1 MFGKKSLKKQQQRV
15 QNEAEGLSGEA
26 ESLFTIYKR
35 RFNKHTFGKVGL
47 VILVIL
53 YTLALF
59 ADFFSPYSM
68 TWTNKHKSY
77 HPPSKINLIYSDQG
91 ESSFRP
97 FTYEKW
103 LVNVSQK
110 KYGVVPPYTMRAI
123 SLEPKVDSREL
134 RSVAVNKN
142 RAMRKETLLEDIA
155 GHYNLPEGHA
165 ALQRIAGVIDRLE
178 EDPRSD
184 LQKTVTVVKRRVKGE
199 ERELKLQLV
208 KGNKNFLGFFNKGIR
223 YSFLGL
229 FQTRVHF
236 FGSSTGGFFPMG
248 TDKLGRDLL
257 SRLLHGSRVS
267 LSVGLLGVLVS
278 FIFGLLVGG
287 VSGYYGGKVDT
298 VLMRIVEIFFV
309 FPTLYLLLTLRA
321 AFPPNLDSVQVYLLI
336 VLIVSLFGWARLSRV
351 IRGLVLSLKEEDF
364 VMSARTQGLT
374 HGKIIRRHILPNT
387 LSFVIVQATLTIP
400 GYILGESALSLLGLG
415 ITEPQSSWGLMLSVA
430 RNYRVAVD
438 FPWILA
444 PGFAIF
450 LAIMAWNFFGD
461 GIRDAVDPKSR
472 H

>member
-1 MFGKKSLKKQQQRV
+1 MARKKKQQN
-15 QNEAEGLSGEA
+15 NESLNNNVEGLTGEA
-26 ESLFTIYKR
+26 ESLFSIYKR
-35 RFNKHTFGKVGL
+35 RFKKHTFGKVGL

-68 TWTNKHKSY
+68 TWTNKYKSY
-77 HPPSKINLIYSDQG
+77 HPPSKINLTYEDQG
-91 ESSFRP
+91 KTEFRP
-97 FTYEKW
+97 FVYEKW
-103 LVNVSQK
+103 QVNVAQK

-123 SLEPKVDSREL
+123 SFEPIADDREL
-134 RSVAVNKN
+134 RSVAVDKN
-142 RAMRKETLLEDIA
+142 RAVRKETLLEDIA

-165 ALQRIAGVIDRLE
+165 ALQRISGVIDELE
-178 EDPRSD
+178 RDPRSD
-184 LQKTVTVVKRRVKGE
+184 VRRVVTVVNRRVEGE
-199 ERELKLQLV
+199 QRELKLQLV
-208 KGNKNFLGFFNKGIR
+208 KGNKNFIGFFNKGIK
-223 YSFLGL
+223 YGFLGL
-229 FQTRVHF
+229 FETRIHF
-236 FGSSTGGFFPMG
+236 FGSPTGGFFPMG
-248 TDKLGRDLL
+248 TDKLGRGLL

-278 FIFGLLVGG
+278 FVFGLLVGG
-287 VSGYYGGKVDT
+287 ASGYFGGKVDT
-298 VLMRIVEIFFV
+298 VLMRIVEVFVV

-374 HGKIIRRHILPNT
+374 HWKIIRRHILPNT

-438 FPWILA
+438 FPWILI

-450 LAIMAWNFFGD
+450 IAIMAWNFFGD

>member
-1 MFGKKSLKKQQQRV
+1 MARKKKEQEQQV
-15 QNEAEGLSGEA
+15 PNSAEGLTGEA

-35 RFNKHTFGKVGL
+35 RFKKHTFGKVGL
-47 VILVIL
+47 VILIIL

-68 TWTNKHKSY
+68 TWTNKYKSY
-77 HPPSKINLIYSDQG
+77 HPPSKIYLTYQDQG
-91 ESSFRP
+91 KTIFRP
-97 FTYEKW
+97 YAYEKW
-103 LVNVSQK
+103 QVNVAQK
-110 KYGVVPPYTMRAI
+110 KYGVVPAYTLRAI
-123 SLEPKVDSREL
+123 SVEPVAGERQL
-134 RSVAVNKN
+134 RSVAVEKN
-142 RAMRKETLLEDIA
+142 PAERKRILMQDIA
-155 GHYNLPEGHA
+155 GHYDLPTGHA
-165 ALQRIAGVIDRLE
+165 ALQRISGIIDELE

-184 LQKTVTVVKRRVKGE
+184 LRKTITVVQRQVEGE
-199 ERELKLQLV
+199 ERDLKLHLV
-208 KGNKNFLGFFNKGIR
+208 KGNKNFISFFNKGIR

-236 FGSSTGGFFPMG
+236 FGSPTGGYFPLG
-248 TDKLGRDLL
+248 TDKLGRGLL

-278 FIFGLLVGG
+278 FVFGLLVGG
-287 VSGYYGGKVDT
+287 ASGYFGGKIDT
-298 VLMRIVEIFFV
+298 VLMRIVEVFVV

-438 FPWILA
+438 FPWILI

-450 LAIMAWNFFGD
+450 IAIMAWNFFGD